1 MASPK
6 SKLRWPRAKSPG
18 TAARTS
24 ATRMPAGK
32 RIKLSIA
39 TGGDNLIM
47 QITLDTK
54 PFAALETDALVT
66 YVFENGDSAQGR
78 PAELDKLT
86 GGMLSRLS
94 KCGELTGKSLE
105 TTQLHAPAGVK
116 AARLLLVG
124 AGKREQFNPAT
135 LRKVAGAALR
145 YLKARAA
152 HKVVFLLREGDST
165 EELAQAITES
175 AIVADFETDK
185 YKTDKKNDKFIETFT
200 IAGFT
205 DAGKAV
211 GEKGIA
217 RGRIIGDAQNFARDL
232 VNEPSNKLTPKILA
246 EKAEAMAKESGLSAD
261 ILDEKRIADLKMG
274 ALLSVAQGGPE
285 PPRMIV
291 VTYKPATPPKP
302 GAPVIGFVGKAV
314 TFDTGGISIKPADG
328 MEKMKYD
335 MAGGAT
341 MLGVMR
347 ALAALKPS
355 VKVICVVPSTENMPG
370 GKAQKPG
377 DIQTAMSGK
386 TIEVLNTDAEGRLIL
401 ADGIHYAKQL
411 GATHLVDAA
420 TLTGAIVVALANVN
434 VGVFGSDQPF
444 TDKLLASA
452 KAVGEK
458 MWQMPIDDDYREFI
472 KGTVADIQNIG
483 SGKGGGAITGAMFIK
498 EFTGDTPWIHL
509 DIAGT
514 AWNDDA
520 KPWLAKGPT
529 GVALRTLV
537 HLIMSS

>member
-1 MASPK
+1 
-6 SKLRWPRAKSPG
+6 
-18 TAARTS
+18 
-24 ATRMPAGK
+24 
-32 RIKLSIA
+32 
-39 TGGDNLIM
+39 M
-47 QITLDTK
+47 QITLETK
-54 PFAALETDALVT
+54 PFAALETDALVS
-66 YVFENGDSAQGR
+66 YVFEEADPIQGR
-78 PAELDKLT
+78 IAELDKAA
-86 GGMLSRLS
+86 GGLLQKLAKS
-94 KCGELTGKSLE
+94 GELTGKTLE
-105 TTQLHAPAGVK
+105 FTLVHAPAGLK

-124 AGKREQFNPAT
+124 AGKREQWNSAT
-135 LRKVAGAALR
+135 LRKIAAAALR
-145 YLKARAA
+145 YLKTRSVKTFA
-152 HKVVFLLREGDST
+152 LLVREGHAS
-165 EELAQAITES
+165 EETAQAIAEG
-175 AIVADFETDK
+175 ALAANFETDK
-185 YKTDKKNDKFIETFT
+185 YKTDKKNDKNIETALV
-200 IAGFT
+200 AGFS
-205 DAGKAV
+205 DAERAAGD
-211 GEKGIA
+211 KGVS
-217 RGRIIGDAQNFARDL
+217 RGRIIGDAQNFTRDL
-232 VNEPSNKLTPKILA
+232 VNEPSNKLTPRILA
-246 EKAEAMAKESGLSAD
+246 EKAEAMAKEAGLSVE
-261 ILDEKRIADLKMG
+261 ILDEKKIADLKMG

-285 PPRMIV
+285 PPRVMV
-291 VTYKPATPPKP
+291 VTYTPAKLKP
-302 GAPVIGFVGKAV
+302 GAPVIGLVGKAV

-401 ADGIHYAKQL
+401 ADGVHYAKQL

-498 EFTGDTPWIHL
+498 EFTGDSPWIHL

-529 GVALRTLV
+529 GVALRTLI
-537 HLIMSS
+537 HLVMSY

>member
-1 MASPK
+1 MH
-6 SKLRWPRAKSPG
+6 
-18 TAARTS
+18 
-24 ATRMPAGK
+24 
-32 RIKLSIA
+32 I
-39 TGGDNLIM
+39 NL
-47 QITLDTK
+47 DSK
-54 PFAALETDALVT
+54 PFATLETDALVT
-66 YVFENGDSAQGR
+66 YLFEEADSIQGR
-78 PAELDKLT
+78 IAELDKLV
-86 GGMLSRLS
+86 GGLLTRLAKS
-94 KCGELTGKSLE
+94 GELTGKTLE
-105 TTQLHAPAGVK
+105 FTLIHAPAGLK
-116 AARLLLVG
+116 ASRLLLVG
-124 AGKREQFNPAT
+124 AGKREQANLAT

-145 YLKARAA
+145 NLKGRGV
-152 HKVVFLLREGDST
+152 HKFVFLLRERDLTGDA
-165 EELAQAITES
+165 AQALIEGSLAANFES
-175 AIVADFETDK
+175 DK
-185 YKTDKKNDKFIETFT
+185 YKTDKKNDKFIESLV

-205 DAGKAV
+205 EAERDA

-217 RGRIIGDAQNFARDL
+217 RGRTIAEAQNFARDL
-232 VNEPSNKLTPKILA
+232 VNEPSNKLTPRILA
-246 EKAEAMAKESGLSAD
+246 EKAESMAKATGLAVE
-261 ILDEKRIADLKMG
+261 ILDEKKIAELKMG
-274 ALLSVAQGGPE
+274 ALLSVAQGSVE

-291 VTYKPATPPKP
+291 ITYTPSSQKS
-302 GAPVIGFVGKAV
+302 GAPVIGLVGKAV

-341 MLGVMR
+341 MIGVMR
-347 ALAALKPS
+347 ALATLKPG
-355 VKVICVVPSTENMPG
+355 VKVICIVPATENMPG

-434 VGVFGSDQPF
+434 VGVFGSDQAW

-452 KAVGEK
+452 KATGEK
-458 MWQMPIDDDYREFI
+458 MWQLPTDDEYREFI
-472 KGTVADIQNIG
+472 KGSFADIQNIG
-483 SGKGGGAITGAMFIK
+483 SGKGGGAITGAMFLK
-498 EFTGDTPWIHL
+498 EFSGDTPWIHL

-537 HLIMSS
+537 HLITSL

>member
-1 MASPK
+1 
-6 SKLRWPRAKSPG
+6 
-18 TAARTS
+18 
-24 ATRMPAGK
+24 
-32 RIKLSIA
+32 
-39 TGGDNLIM
+39 M
-47 QITLDTK
+47 QITLVTQ
-54 PFAALETDALVT
+54 PFASIETDALVS
-66 YVFENGDSAQGR
+66 YVFEESEPVQGR
-78 PAELDKLT
+78 VAEIDKAAAGLLRKLAK
-86 GGMLSRLS
+86 G
-94 KCGELTGKSLE
+94 GELTGKMLE
-105 TTQLHAPAGVK
+105 FTLVHAPVGLK

-124 AGKREQFNPAT
+124 AGKREQWNSAT
-135 LRKVAGAALR
+135 VRKIAGAALR
-145 YLKARAA
+145 YLKARSV
-152 HKVVFLLREGDST
+152 KNFVLLVREGHATDET
-165 EELAQAITES
+165 AQATAEG
-175 AIVADFETDK
+175 ALAANFETDK
-185 YKTDKKNDKFIETFT
+185 YKTDKKNDKNIESVQ
-200 IAGFT
+200 IAGFS
-205 DAGKAV
+205 DAERAAGD
-211 GEKGIA
+211 KGLSKGRVIA
-217 RGRIIGDAQNFARDL
+217 DAQNFARDL
-232 VNEPSNKLTPKILA
+232 INEPANKLTPRIMA
-246 EKAEAMAKESGLSAD
+246 EKAEAMAREAGLAVE
-261 ILDEKRIADLKMG
+261 ILDEKKIAALKMG
-274 ALLSVAQGGPE
+274 ALLSVAQGSVE
-285 PPRMIV
+285 PPRVMV
-291 VTYKPATPPKP
+291 VTYTPANLKQ
-302 GAPVIGFVGKAV
+302 GAPVIGLVGKAV

-347 ALAALKPS
+347 ALAALKPN

-444 TDKLLASA
+444 TDKFLASA
-452 KAVGEK
+452 KAAGEK
-458 MWQMPIDDDYREFI
+458 MWQMPIDDDYRDFI
-472 KGTVADIQNIG
+472 KGTVGDIQNIS

-498 EFTGDTPWIHL
+498 EFTGDSPWIHL

-529 GVALRTLV
+529 GVALRTVV
-537 HLIMSS
+537 HLVMSY

>member
-1 MASPK
+1 
-6 SKLRWPRAKSPG
+6 
-18 TAARTS
+18 
-24 ATRMPAGK
+24 
-32 RIKLSIA
+32 
-39 TGGDNLIM
+39 M
-47 QITLDTK
+47 QITLVTQ
-54 PFAALETDALVT
+54 PFAALETDALVS
-66 YVFENGDSAQGR
+66 YVIEETNPVQGR
-78 PAELDKLT
+78 VAELDKAAAGL
-86 GGMLSRLS
+86 LQKLAKS
-94 KCGELTGKSLE
+94 GELTGKTLE
-105 TTQLHAPAGVK
+105 FTLVHAPAGLK

-124 AGKREQFNPAT
+124 AGKREQWNSAT
-135 LRKVAGAALR
+135 LRKIAGAALR
-145 YLKARAA
+145 YLKARSVKNFA
-152 HKVVFLLREGDST
+152 LLVREGHAT
-165 EELAQAITES
+165 EESAQA
-175 AIVADFETDK
+175 VAEGALTANFETDK
-185 YKTDKKNDKFIETFT
+185 YKTDKKNDKNIEA
-200 IAGFT
+200 ISISGYS
-205 DAGKAV
+205 DAERAA
-211 GEKGIA
+211 GEKGLSKGRVIA
-217 RGRIIGDAQNFARDL
+217 DAQNFARDL
-232 VNEPSNKLTPKILA
+232 INEPSNKLTPRILA
-246 EKAEAMAKESGLSAD
+246 EKAEAMAKQAGLAVE
-261 ILDEKRIADLKMG
+261 ILDEKKIADLKMG
-274 ALLSVAQGGPE
+274 ALLSVSQGGPE
-285 PPRMIV
+285 PPRMMV
-291 VTYKPATPPKP
+291 VSYTPANPKP
-302 GAPVIGFVGKAV
+302 GAPVIGLVGKAV

-347 ALAALKPS
+347 ALAALKPN

-370 GKAQKPG
+370 GTAQKPG

-401 ADGIHYAKQL
+401 ADGVHYAKQL

-434 VGVFGSDQPF
+434 VGVFGSDQAF

-452 KAVGEK
+452 KATGEK
-458 MWQMPIDDDYREFI
+458 MWQMPIDDDYRDFI
-472 KGTVADIQNIG
+472 KGTVADIQNIS

-537 HLIMSS
+537 HLVLSY